1 MNLRRITLKY
11 KGWCPGIKSASGFI
25 PDKEIPIAQVYALI
39 IIAALGIS
47 VPYLLF
53 FQPTHL
59 PAWIIAEKIEAPIYA
74 IIEEDTSKLVSGI
87 IIFNTFINEQVLSEN
102 PKLAMAIRQADSASG
117 PGFDITPPGPWIK
130 MAYDEAKALMSLLRD
145 EHMITGKT
153 HVYKIEL
160 KGNWYRIIICFGE
173 PPLLL

>member
-1 MNLRRITLKY
+1 MNQQRITFKFT
-11 KGWCPGIKSASGFI
+11 GWCPGIKSAAGFI

-47 VPYLLF
+47 APYLFF
-53 FQPTHL
+53 FQPMHL
-59 PAWIIAEKIEAPIYA
+59 PAWIIAEKIEAPRYT
-74 IIEEDTSKLVSGI
+74 IIEDDTSKLVHGI
-87 IIFNTFINEQVLSEN
+87 IIYDKFINEQDLSEN
-102 PKLAMAIRQADSASG
+102 PKLAMAIQQADLASC

-145 EHMITGKT
+145 EYMITGKT
-153 HVYKIEL
+153 YVYKIEL
-160 KGNWYRIIICFGE
+160 NGNWYHITICFGE